1 MANSDINGEILDTIN
16 ILEGLETLMDQAPNE
31 AISKILQKAWL
42 RVSETFPEDFQAAT
56 KEDAGAEGLRCYLR
70 VKAFFENP
78 SENPIAAT
86 ELEQYYRNHLPI
98 DSDTADFL
106 FPE

>member
-1 MANSDINGEILDTIN
+1 MADSDVNDEILDTIN

-78 SENPIAAT
+78 SDNQIAAA
-86 ELEQYYRNHLPI
+86 ELGRYYRNHLPL
-98 DSDTADFL
+98 DNDNADFR